1 MVDHAQTPETGGQ
14 ESVTTNYPLTGKQL
28 RELSNDIGAS
38 ETDADR
44 ADLHEKILDTLSAEP
59 VHQVDVDLGGGTAE
73 VLTRSLRVFGTID
86 DLSGRVR
93 SVSASE
99 RESGRLIEEGL
110 PTEMLGSHRD
120 VREEIEAAKRRREE
134 YIPPKRHPLRDQA

>member
-1 MVDHAQTPETGGQ
+1 MVDHTQNPETGGQ
-14 ESVTTNYPLTGKQL
+14 ESGSTNDPLTGEQL
-28 RELSNDIGAS
+28 GELSNAIGAS
-38 ETDADR
+38 ENDADR
-44 ADLHEKILDTLSAEP
+44 ADLHEQILDTLTAEP

-99 RESGRLIEEGL
+99 RES
-110 PTEMLGSHRD
+110 
-120 VREEIEAAKRRREE
+120 
-134 YIPPKRHPLRDQA
+134 